1 MEADDEE
8 QDEDDQ
14 DVDEETLDDLS
25 QEGKNSVSKIIIKQD
40 NNGMRSFF
48 LTLIST
54 CFRVKNAFLKNS
66 YSIEQT
72 RSFACSRP
80 NKNSTSLTIKK
91 WR

>member
-8 QDEDDQ
+8 QDEDDEG
-14 DVDEETLDDLS
+14 VDEETLDDLS

-54 CFRVKNAFLKNS
+54 YFCVKNAFLKN
-66 YSIEQT
+66 I
-72 RSFACSRP
+72 
-80 NKNSTSLTIKK
+80 LH
-91 WR
+91 